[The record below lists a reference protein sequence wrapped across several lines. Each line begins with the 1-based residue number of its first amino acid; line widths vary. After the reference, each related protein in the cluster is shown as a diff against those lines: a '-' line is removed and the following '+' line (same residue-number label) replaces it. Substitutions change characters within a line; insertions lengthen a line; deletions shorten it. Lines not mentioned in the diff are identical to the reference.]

1 MSGSVP
7 TYSLY
12 GEAARNDADFWLHC
26 ETIASRSGKYRWEIG
41 EHRHENFQQFL
52 YIRDGS
58 GDARLG
64 PSLCP
69 LTPPCVVA
77 VPPGLR
83 HGFRFSTDVD
93 GLVVTFLAGR
103 LPRLSQWLTAA
114 EVIKLPEDD
123 DGRFVHAAFDRLSAE
138 SQEHRNGRSVLIE
151 ACLSS
156 IIVILGRLVTGSR
169 DVAGTISA
177 PERVRALSELVGQHY
192 RRHLPVTA
200 YARMLNLSPTHLN
213 RLTRDVAGMSVRDLI
228 ASRLMDEARRDLV
241 FSSASIKAI
250 ADDLGFTDAAYFSRS
265 FARHTGMTPGEY
277 RRAEWQKLETT
288 TTARNQAAEKP
299 SFTSHVNL

>member
-1 MSGSVP
+1 MSGTVP

-12 GEAARNDADFWLHC
+12 GESTRNDADFWLHC
-26 ETIASRSGKYRWEIG
+26 ETIASRSGKHRWEIG
-41 EHRHENFQQFL
+41 EHRHDNFQQFL

-64 PSLCP
+64 SSLRA
-69 LTPPCVVA
+69 LSPPCVVA

-103 LPRLSQWLTAA
+103 LPRLSQWLTNA
-114 EVIKLPEDD
+114 EVIDLPKDD
-123 DGRFVHAAFDRLSAE
+123 DGRFVQAAFDRLSAE
-138 SQEHRNGRSVLIE
+138 NDEHRSGRSVLIE

-156 IIVILGRLVTGSR
+156 IIVLLGRLVIGSR
-169 DVAGTISA
+169 EVKSTISA
-177 PERVRALSELVGQHY
+177 PERVRALIDLVGQHY

-213 RLTRDVAGMSVRDLI
+213 RLTRDVAGMSVRDVI
-228 ASRLMDEARRDLV
+228 ASRLMEEARRDLV
-241 FSSASIKAI
+241 FGSASIKRLPMI
-250 ADDLGFTDAAYFSRS
+250 WGLRIRPISRAVS
-265 FARHTGMTPGEY
+265 PGIP
-277 RRAEWQKLETT
+277 A
-288 TTARNQAAEKP
+288 
-299 SFTSHVNL
+299 